1 MGRRLSRG
9 SRHPLSNRLDLMPAA
24 IAALRATV
32 MQWVYLNT
40 SSVLTASIAVVGVEG
55 LAVIFEFSMLSPAT
69 LPFILLTLAGVHWY
83 RSRERNGLR
92 RMPRL

>member
-1 MGRRLSRG
+1 
-9 SRHPLSNRLDLMPAA
+9 MPAA
-24 IAALRATV
+24 IATLRAAV

-69 LPFILLTLAGVHWY
+69 LPFILVALAAVHWY
-83 RSRERNGLR
+83 RNRERNGLR

>member
-1 MGRRLSRG
+1 
-9 SRHPLSNRLDLMPAA
+9 MPAA
-24 IAALRATV
+24 VTALRATV

-55 LAVIFEFSMLSPAT
+55 LAVIFEFSMLSPAV
-69 LPFILLTLAGVHWY
+69 LPFILVSLAAVYWY
-83 RSRERNGLR
+83 RNRENSGLR